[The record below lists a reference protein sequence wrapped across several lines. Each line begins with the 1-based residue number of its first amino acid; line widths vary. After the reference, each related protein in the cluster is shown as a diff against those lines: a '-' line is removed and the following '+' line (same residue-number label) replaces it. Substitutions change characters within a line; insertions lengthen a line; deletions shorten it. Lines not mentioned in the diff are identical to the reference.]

1 MPIFRSTPYTIVSSQ
16 LLTNAFVDTQVIDVE
31 GFSDLL
37 VLVDYT
43 TGAAETNNVVNIKV
57 KTSSGDRDTT
67 TGRQTESD
75 KYVVTLGTPSTGTV
89 TLNDVIYQYTGAG
102 AATAYKFAFSITAAD
117 DFLTLSVEE
126 TGVASNYGNVTIKV
140 VKVNKYQ

>member
-1 MPIFRSTPYTIVSSQ
+1 MPIFRSTPYTLVKAQ
-16 LLTNAFVDTQVIDVE
+16 TLTNAYVDTQVIDVE

-57 KTSSGDRDTT
+57 KTASGDRSTT

-75 KYVVTLGTPSTGTV
+75 AYVVTLGTPSTGTV
-89 TLNDVIYQYTGAG
+89 TLNDVVYQYTGAA
-102 AATAYKFAFSITAAD
+102 AATAYKFAFPIVVAD

-126 TGVASNYGNVTIKV
+126 TGVSANYGNVTIKV
-140 VKVNKYQ
+140 IKVNKYQ